1 MFHIVERNVFAEEHW
16 QTLVDTLRRMG
27 LDYEVVRYI
36 PFEHEVEHV
45 TPRKDI
51 WVWGALNMAHIC
63 SKYGWKPGS
72 MYNSNHDFEVYAP
85 EFGMEN
91 MLNGDAHF
99 MHIDDDLP
107 EGYEYFFA
115 RPTGDTKSI
124 KSQVYSAQGWKD
136 LVELSKSRPASSPQS
151 PKGARVML
159 ASPKDTQR
167 EVRCW
172 VVGGKVIT
180 ASLYKMGFRVV
191 KQNYDHEQT
200 FVDFAQSMVDKYQPA
215 DAFVIDV
222 CLSNDSLKVVE
233 VNCINC
239 SGFYHANMQKLVES
253 VENHFTHE
261 ERRD

>member
-1 MFHIVERNVFAEEHW
+1 MFHIVERNVFAEDHW
-16 QTLVDTLRRMG
+16 QILVDTLRRMG

-36 PFEHEVEHV
+36 PFEHQVEHV

-72 MYNSNHDFEVYAP
+72 MYNANHDFEVYGP
-85 EFGMEN
+85 KFGLEN

-99 MHIDDDLP
+99 MNIEEEVPSHM
-107 EGYEYFFA
+107 EYFFA

-124 KSQVYSAQGWKD
+124 KSQVYSAKGWKD
-136 LVELSKSRPASSPQS
+136 LVELSNSKHSDSPQS

-159 ASPKDTQR
+159 SSPKDTQQ

-172 VVGGKVIT
+172 VVNGKVVT
-180 ASLYKMGFRVV
+180 ASRYKLGFRVN
-191 KQNYDHEQT
+191 KQNYDNESM

-215 DAFVIDV
+215 EAFVIDV
-222 CLSNDSLKVVE
+222 CLSENLLKVVE

-239 SGFYHANMQKLVES
+239 SGFYHANMPKLVEAI
-253 VENHFTHE
+253 ENHFT
-261 ERRD
+261 